1 MAAGLAGEQIR
12 KRGVRVLAPD
22 LAIMALQEAI
32 DRDDTTTVTAD
43 VDWELFAASFT
54 AARPSPL
61 LAGLSG
67 EAGGSAD
74 VPQGDAAGLRSQLA
88 ATPSADR
95 QQVLLQVVR
104 TEVATVLRHP
114 SATMIEPGRAFRE
127 LGFDSLAAV
136 ELRQRLSTL
145 TGQGLQATVVFDY
158 PTPAALAEHLL
169 AEMFPADA
177 DDTADPEEERVRAAL
192 AGIPLQRLRA
202 AGLVDALLDLAD
214 GSRAPDLTDTALF
227 ADTEPDSVADL
238 DVEDLV
244 QRALGGAET
253 RVPGIAVPEREVPD
267 GNGP

>member
-1 MAAGLAGEQIR
+1 
-12 KRGVRVLAPD
+12 
-22 LAIMALQEAI
+22 
-32 DRDDTTTVTAD
+32 
-43 VDWELFAASFT
+43 
-54 AARPSPL
+54 
-61 LAGLSG
+61 
-67 EAGGSAD
+67 
-74 VPQGDAAGLRSQLA
+74 
-88 ATPSADR
+88 
-95 QQVLLQVVR
+95 
-104 TEVATVLRHP
+104 
-114 SATMIEPGRAFRE
+114 
-127 LGFDSLAAV
+127 
-136 ELRQRLSTL
+136 
-145 TGQGLQATVVFDY
+145 VFDY